1 MNYIKLLARIHGSP
15 VNSKRIQM
23 ETQVI
28 HVYVSGETF
37 PQ

>member
-1 MNYIKLLARIHGSP
+1 MNYINLLARIHGSS
-15 VNSKRIQM
+15 VNSKRLQM
-23 ETQVI
+23 ETQGI